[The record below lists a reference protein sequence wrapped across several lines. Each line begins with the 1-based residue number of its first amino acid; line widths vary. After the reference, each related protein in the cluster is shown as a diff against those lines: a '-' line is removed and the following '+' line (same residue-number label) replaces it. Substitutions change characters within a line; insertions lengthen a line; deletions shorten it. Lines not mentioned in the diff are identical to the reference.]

1 MTYNEKE
8 LKNKAEAYIKAETDP
23 MFRKEVEEALEN
35 KNWENLFDRFYTT
48 LAFGTAGMR
57 GVLGGGTN
65 RINNLMV
72 RKVTQGLGEY
82 LSEASNNPSVVI
94 AYDSRHYSKEFA
106 MDASLVLA
114 ANKVSVFLYETLRP
128 VPMLSFAVRY
138 LKATAGI
145 VITASHN
152 PAKYNGYKVYW
163 SDGGQVTPPHD
174 FNIANRANAVA
185 YETIQSLSE
194 KQARDKGLLVPV
206 PEAVD
211 EAYYHMALT
220 SLRRPA
226 LVQDSPITVAYT
238 PLHGTGNIPVRHLL
252 ERVGIRCAVVKEQE
266 LPDGSF
272 PTVTLPNPE
281 SPQAMELVIELAKK
295 EKADIVLGTDPD
307 ADRLGIAIPVTK
319 EKSEYKLLTGNQIAA
334 LLCDYLIH
342 TNEELHKEKRTPL
355 CVKSLVTTDLVKE
368 ITEKHGGR
376 CKEVLTGFKY
386 IAEQIALVEET
397 RNDTE
402 FFLFGCEES
411 YGYLTVSAVR
421 DKDAVSS
428 SLAAVEMMCYYA
440 RQGIT
445 LQERLDSLYDEY
457 GYTTEVV
464 FSRDY
469 EGSAGK
475 EKMASIM
482 QSLRKL
488 PVGAFLAGETIASKE
503 DLLSSAISTG
513 FPSSDVIIFRFAS
526 GKKLVVRPSGTEPKI
541 KYYLF
546 LKAKDGNRTQLQEQ
560 LPSILET
567 FKAAL

>member
-1 MTYNEKE
+1 MAYTEKE
-8 LKNKAEAYIKAETDP
+8 LKSKAEAYSKAENDLV
-23 MFRKEVEEALEN
+23 FKKEVENALEA
-35 KNWENLFDRFYTT
+35 KDWANLSDRFYTT

-72 RKVTQGLGEY
+72 RKVSQGLGDY
-82 LSEASNNPSVVI
+82 LKEASTNPSIVI

-106 MDASLVLA
+106 METSLVLA
-114 ANKVSVFLYETLRP
+114 ANDVSVYLYDTLHP

-138 LKATAGI
+138 LRTTAGI

-174 FNIANRANAVA
+174 FNIARKANAVK
-185 YETIQSLSE
+185 YENILSLTE

-206 PEAVD
+206 PESVD
-211 EAYYHMALT
+211 EAYYHMVLA

-226 LVQDSPITVAYT
+226 IVQNSPITVAYT
-238 PLHGTGNIPVRHLL
+238 PLHGTGNVPLRHLL
-252 ERVGIRCAVVKEQE
+252 ERVGIRCVVVKEQE
-266 LPDGSF
+266 LPDGAF

-281 SPQAMELVIELAKK
+281 SPQAMERVIALAKK

-307 ADRLGIAIPVTK
+307 ADRLGIAIPVSAAK
-319 EKSEYKLLTGNQIAA
+319 DEYKLLTGNQIAV

-342 TNEELHKEKRTPL
+342 ANEELQINKRKPL
-355 CVKSLVTTDLVKE
+355 CVKSLVTTDLVKA
-368 ITEKHGGR
+368 ITEKHGGT

-386 IAEQIALVEET
+386 IAEQIVALEGARGES
-397 RNDTE
+397 E

-411 YGYLTVSAVR
+411 YGYLTVPGVR
-421 DKDAVSS
+421 DKDAISS
-428 SLAAVEMMCYYA
+428 ALAAVEMMCYYA
-440 RQGIT
+440 KKGIL
-445 LQERLDSLYDEY
+445 LQQRLDAIYDEY
-457 GYTTEVV
+457 GYSTEVV

-469 EGSAGK
+469 EGSEGK
-475 EKMASIM
+475 ARMASIM
-482 QSLRKL
+482 EALRKL
-488 PVGAFLAGETIASKE
+488 EKGSTLAGRTIESIE
-503 DLLSSAISTG
+503 DLLSKSSKG
-513 FPSSDVIIFRFAS
+513 FPPSDVIIIHFAS
-526 GKKLVVRPSGTEPKI
+526 GEKLVVRPSGTEPKI

-546 LKAKDGNRTQLQEQ
+546 LTAPKGGRAHLQEQ
-560 LPSILET
+560 LPTIVAK